1 MNEQRKWAV
10 LLIRFGAIFGFIG
23 TLIGSI
29 MSGQME
35 YSLRP
40 IHAHA
45 LLVGWL
51 SVFVWGIFYYI
62 VPMKRLILVKVH
74 SLLGMIGAFGLT
86 SGMYLYYIDGQ
97 GLPEGLRLTYFIIGG
112 SVLLIAFFLF
122 MVNTF
127 FIEKRQA

>member
-1 MNEQRKWAV
+1 MQQQRKWAV
-10 LLIRFGAIFGFIG
+10 LLLRFAAIFGFIG

-51 SVFVWGIFYYI
+51 SAFAWGIFYYV
-62 VPMKRLILVKVH
+62 VPMKKIILVKIH
-74 SLLGMIGAFGLT
+74 SLCGMIGAIGLT
-86 SGMYLYYIDGQ
+86 LGMYLYYVDHS
-97 GLPEGLRLTYFIIGG
+97 GLPEVVTLVAFIVGG
-112 SVLLIAFFLF
+112 SILLIAFFLF

-127 FIEKRQA
+127 FIEKKQA